1 MSKSKVFAWV
11 WVLVVGLLV
20 AHNAY
25 LWLGRQVVP
34 DTDILALLPVQDR
47 DPVLQQAFTHMVDSA
62 QQQLV
67 VLIGAENWG
76 EASRAADDYRKVL
89 AQYADILQFTDTV
102 TGQTERDWLALFQ
115 QHRLTLLTSQNE
127 ALLRGQPRQFWV
139 DIAMSKLYSPFAG
152 FKLGAWR
159 DDPFGLFA
167 DWAQSRA
174 RETPVRPRDGR
185 LFVSDGRRQYVVMP
199 ITLRVPAFS
208 MAAQQAVMPLLE
220 QARQSAKTAVPQ
232 VEILT
237 AGVML
242 HAAAASEQAR
252 REMSTIGIG
261 SAIGILVL
269 MWLSFHSLK
278 PIALILLSIGI
289 GCLGALSVCWLLFD
303 RIHLLTLVFGASLI
317 GVAEDYA
324 IYFLCN
330 RVGADAQLDSRQ
342 LLRRLSPGLLLT
354 LVTTLAVY
362 ASLLLTPFP
371 VLRQMAVFSILGLVF
386 AWLTVVLW
394 FPALVRSGSI
404 TRTQFAQWCGASLS
418 RWPLLRR
425 NRWTLAVTVIFIAIT
440 AVGLS
445 RLSANDDIR
454 LLQDPPKNLLDD
466 QIKISKLL
474 DAPTPVQFYLVRG
487 STPEMVL
494 RREELLKQR
503 LDSLIGKQVITGYH
517 AISNWVPSLQTQAA
531 RRTLLEQKLL
541 NENGP
546 LKILATHLGEDEQWI
561 GAMRDHLLASGSA
574 LTPDDFIKSSASE
587 PWRYLWLGQ
596 GNGGYASVVALRGL
610 NYTGIPVLRDA
621 ALGLDGMQWVDKVDE
636 ISSVLGGYRKYM
648 SWVVVASYL
657 AVYALL
663 YPRYRRTAWRV
674 IAPTAV
680 ASLFTLALL
689 GATGQKLQL
698 FHVLALMLLLGIG
711 VDYNIFLHERPTRAH
726 YTAWLAVGLS
736 AASTLLSF
744 GLLGLSKTPALQTFG
759 FTLLIGI
766 ATAWLIVPCFGKER
780 SLKEDAEEN
789 FAADGAMAR
798 RRA

>member
-62 QQQLV
+62 QQQLI

-89 AQYADILQFTDTV
+89 AQHADILQFTDPV

-425 NRWTLAVTVIFIAIT
+425 NRWTLAVTVIFIAMT

-454 LLQDPPKNLLDD
+454 LLQNPPKNLLDD
-466 QIKISKLL
+466 QIKINKLL

-503 LDSLIGKQVITGYH
+503 LDPLIGKQVITGYH

-574 LTPDDFIKSSASE
+574 QTPDDFLKSSAALAGFVIFRVFDVIKPFPADRLE
-587 PWRYLWLGQ
+587 KFH
-596 GNGGYASVVALRGL
+596 GGFGIMADDAMAGVYSNLALRGL
-610 NYTGIPVLRDA
+610 I
-621 ALGLDGMQWVDKVDE
+621 W
-636 ISSVLGGYRKYM
+636 
-648 SWVVVASYL
+648 
-657 AVYALL
+657 LL
-663 YPRYRRTAWRV
+663 PGW
-674 IAPTAV
+674 
-680 ASLFTLALL
+680 F
-689 GATGQKLQL
+689 Q
-698 FHVLALMLLLGIG
+698 
-711 VDYNIFLHERPTRAH
+711 
-726 YTAWLAVGLS
+726 
-736 AASTLLSF
+736 
-744 GLLGLSKTPALQTFG
+744 
-759 FTLLIGI
+759 
-766 ATAWLIVPCFGKER
+766 
-780 SLKEDAEEN
+780 
-789 FAADGAMAR
+789 
-798 RRA
+798 

>member
-1 MSKSKVFAWV
+1 LSKSKVLAWG
-11 WVLVVGLLV
+11 WVLVVGLLIV
-20 AHNAY
+20 HNAY
-25 LWLGRQVVP
+25 LWLGKQVVP
-34 DTDILALLPVQDR
+34 DSDILALLPVQDR

-62 QQQLV
+62 QQRLI
-67 VLIGAENWG
+67 VLIGAENWDD
-76 EASRAADDYRKVL
+76 ASRAADVYRKVL
-89 AQYADILQFTDTV
+89 AQHTDLFQFTDPV
-102 TGQTERDWLALFQ
+102 TDQAERDWLALFQ
-115 QHRLTLLTSQNE
+115 QHRLILLTPQNE
-127 ALLRGQPRQFWV
+127 AALRGQPQQFWV
-139 DIAMSKLYSPFAG
+139 ETAMGKLYSPFGG

-159 DDPFGLFA
+159 DDPFGLFG
-167 DWAQSRA
+167 DWVQARA

-185 LFVSDGRRQYVVMP
+185 LFVSDGRRQYAVMP

-208 MAAQQAVMPLLE
+208 MAGQQAVMPLLE

-237 AGVML
+237 AGVIL

-252 REMSTIGIG
+252 QEMSTIGIG
-261 SAIGILVL
+261 SAIGILAM

-289 GCLGALSVCWLLFD
+289 GCLGALSICWLLFD

-342 LLRRLSPGLLLT
+342 LLRRLLPGLLLT

-362 ASLLLTPFP
+362 ASLLVTPLP

-394 FPALVRSGSI
+394 FPTLVRAGSI
-404 TRTQFAQWCGASLS
+404 TRTPLAQRCGASLS

-425 NRWTLAVTVIFIAIT
+425 NRWTLAVTVLFIAMT
-440 AVGLS
+440 VFGLS

-454 LLQDPPKNLLDD
+454 LLQSPPKNLLDD

-487 STPEMVL
+487 STPEVVL
-494 RREELLKQR
+494 QREEMLKQR
-503 LDSLIGKQVITGYH
+503 LDPLIGKQAITGYQ
-517 AISNWVPSLQTQAA
+517 AISNWVPSLKAQAA
-531 RRTLLEQKLL
+531 RRGLIEQKLL
-541 NENGP
+541 HESGP
-546 LKILATHLGEDEQWI
+546 LKILALHLGEDVQWI
-561 GAMRDHLLASGSA
+561 GATRDHLLASGSA
-574 LTPDDFIKSSASE
+574 LTPDDFLKTSASE

-596 GNGGYASVVALRGL
+596 WNGGYASVVALRSL
-610 NYTGIPVLRDA
+610 NYAGIPVLRDA
-621 ALGLDGMQWVDKVDE
+621 ALGLEGVQWVDKVEE

-648 SWVVVASYL
+648 SWVVMASYL
-657 AVYALL
+657 GVYALL
-663 YPRYRRTAWRV
+663 YPRYRRAAWRLIV
-674 IAPTAV
+674 PTAT

-689 GATGQKLQL
+689 GMTGQKLQL

-711 VDYNIFLHERPTRAH
+711 VDYSIFLHERPTRAR

-744 GLLGLSKTPALQTFG
+744 GLLGLSKTPALQAFG
-759 FTLLIGI
+759 LTLLIGI
-766 ATAWLIVPCFGKER
+766 ATAWLIVPCFSKER
-780 SLKEDAEEN
+780 FLSDTGEN
-789 FAADGAMAR
+789 FVADGAVAR

>member
-1 MSKSKVFAWV
+1 LSKSKLLAWV
-11 WVLVVGLLV
+11 WVLVVTLLV

-25 LWLGRQVVP
+25 LWLGKRIVP

-62 QQQLV
+62 QQRLI

-76 EASRAADDYRKVL
+76 EAGRAADAYYKAL
-89 AQYADILQFTDTV
+89 AQHSDLFQFIDPVTD
-102 TGQTERDWLALFQ
+102 QTELDWLALFQ

-127 ALLRGQPRQFWV
+127 MALRGQPQQFWV
-139 DIAMSKLYSPFAG
+139 ETAMSKLYSPFAG
-152 FKLGAWR
+152 FKVGAWR
-159 DDPFGLFA
+159 DDPFGLFG
-167 DWAQSRA
+167 DWVQARA

-185 LFVSDGRRQYVVMP
+185 LFVSDERRQYVVLP

-208 MAAQQAVMPLLE
+208 MAAQQAVMPSLE
-220 QARQSAKTAVPQ
+220 QARQSATTAVPQ
-232 VEILT
+232 IEVLA

-252 REMSTIGIG
+252 QEMSTIGIG
-261 SAIGILVL
+261 SAIGILAL

-317 GVAEDYA
+317 GVAEDYG

-330 RVGADAQLDSRQ
+330 RIGADAQLDSRQ
-342 LLRRLSPGLLLT
+342 LLRRLLPGLVLT
-354 LVTTLAVY
+354 VVTTIAAY

-371 VLRQMAVFSILGLVF
+371 VLRQMAVFSIVGLVF

-394 FPALVRSGSI
+394 FPILVRSGSI
-404 TRTQFAQWCGASLS
+404 TRTRLAQWCGTSLS
-418 RWPLLRR
+418 HWPLLHR
-425 NRWTLAVTVIFIAIT
+425 NRSTLAVIVLFIAMT
-440 AVGLS
+440 AFGLS

-454 LLQDPPKNLLDD
+454 LLQNPPKNLLDD

-474 DAPTPVQFYLVRG
+474 DAPSPVQFYIVRG

-494 RREELLKQR
+494 QREEMLKQR
-503 LDSLIGKQVITGYH
+503 LDPLIGKQIITGYH
-517 AISNWVPSLQTQAA
+517 AISNWVPSLQAQTA
-531 RRTLLEQKLL
+531 RRTLVEQTLL
-541 NENGP
+541 NESGP
-546 LKILATHLGEDEQWI
+546 LKILAVHLGEDDQWI
-561 GAMRDHLLASGSA
+561 GATRDHLLASGSA
-574 LTPDDFIKSSASE
+574 LTPDDFLKTSASE

-596 GNGGYASVVALRGL
+596 GSGGYASVVALRGL
-610 NYTGIPVLRDA
+610 NYHGIAVLRDA
-621 ALGLDGMQWVDKVDE
+621 ALGFDGVQWVDKVEE

-648 SWVVVASYL
+648 SWVVVVAYL

-663 YPRYRRTAWRV
+663 YPRYRRAAWRL

-680 ASLFTLALL
+680 ASVFALAVV
-689 GATGQKLQL
+689 GMTGQKLQL

-711 VDYNIFLHERPTRAH
+711 VDYSIFLHERPTRVH

-744 GLLGLSKTPALQTFG
+744 GLLGLSKTPALQAFG

-766 ATAWLIVPCFGKER
+766 AAAWLIVPCFGKKR
-780 SLKEDAEEN
+780 ILREDTEEN
-789 FAADGAMAR
+789 LVVDGAAR